1 MGLARAQ
8 PALGPGPGDRAG
20 WGRPGVHEEFGPA
33 CKRAGAHAG
42 HPPSRGGGPQRYLG
56 LSPEP
61 NNWARRGGDTAGG
74 VPGAEIR
81 VN

>member
-20 WGRPGVHEEFGPA
+20 WGRPRVHEESGPA
-33 CKRAGAHAG
+33 CKRAGDRAV
-42 HPPSRGGGPQRYLG
+42 HPPPGGARNATWDCRRSQTTGRGGGG
-56 LSPEP
+56 H
-61 NNWARRGGDTAGG
+61 GGG

>member
-33 CKRAGAHAG
+33 CKRAGDHAG
-42 HPPSRGGGPQRYLG
+42 HPPLAGGGR
-56 LSPEP
+56 
-61 NNWARRGGDTAGG
+61 NATWDCRRSQTTGREGGGDTAGG